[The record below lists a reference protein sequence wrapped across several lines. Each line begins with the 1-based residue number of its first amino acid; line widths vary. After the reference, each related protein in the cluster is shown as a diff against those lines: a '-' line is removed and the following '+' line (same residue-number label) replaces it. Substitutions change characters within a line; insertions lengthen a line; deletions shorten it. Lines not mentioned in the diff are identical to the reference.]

1 MRPWHAAVDHLKR
14 NGSLNFTTSQPRCP
28 AGTQAILAAAGA
40 ARGRP
45 PLGPLPS
52 HTSRPCAR
60 EALPCSARRPLAA
73 ARSVVDLDLALVQHL
88 GDAGGEGDEDLV
100 HEACVVVAVVL
111 GALVGRTP
119 EAHAKRQVLVSY
131 L

>member
-1 MRPWHAAVDHLKR
+1 MRPWHAAVDHVKQR
-14 NGSLNFTTSQPRCP
+14 FAKFHDVATTLSRGPR
-28 AGTQAILAAAGA
+28 AILAAAGA

-88 GDAGGEGDEDLV
+88 DDAGGEGDEDLV
-100 HEACVVVAVVL
+100 HEACVVGAVVL

-119 EAHAKRQVLVSY
+119 EAHAKRQVLVSH